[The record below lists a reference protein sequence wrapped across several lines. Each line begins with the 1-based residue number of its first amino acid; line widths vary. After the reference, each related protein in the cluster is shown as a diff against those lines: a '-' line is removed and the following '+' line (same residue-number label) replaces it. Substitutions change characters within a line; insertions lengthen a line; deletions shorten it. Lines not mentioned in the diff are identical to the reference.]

1 MKWLWTKIKKKELIP
16 DFFRKKISLNSRRI
30 LKHKTKTPHQ
40 TAINWF
46 GTLTVRQKLCL

>member
-16 DFFRKKISLNSRRI
+16 DI
-30 LKHKTKTPHQ
+30 LKQKTKTPHQ